1 MSRQATEILKRSGPE
16 EPASVKFEPR
26 LIEALAYQN
35 WLERGC
41 PIGSDQE
48 DWFQAEA
55 QLRRTQPS
63 QQAA

>member
-1 MSRQATEILKRSGPE
+1 MSRQTTETTTKTASSP
-16 EPASVKFEPR
+16 PAAKFDGK

-41 PIGSDQE
+41 PIGSDQA

-55 QLRRTQPS
+55 QLRASQPE
-63 QQAA
+63 QQAG